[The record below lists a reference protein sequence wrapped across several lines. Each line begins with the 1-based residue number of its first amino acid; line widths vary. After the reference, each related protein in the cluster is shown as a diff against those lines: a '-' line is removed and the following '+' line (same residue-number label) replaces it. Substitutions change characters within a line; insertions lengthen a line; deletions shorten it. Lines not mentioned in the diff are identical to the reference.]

1 VANSL
6 KNVCEKLTHTHGGV
20 YLVVLAHFLNRS
32 LEVTK
37 LYTAQRPDVGWR
49 VRSCVLEKGMALVND
64 RTLASARLAR
74 PVSGSSWVWSRSS
87 DRTLNSKSDQIRRA
101 CVRSGV
107 TYADI
112 GHETWRAEENK
123 GSDDG
128 LHPVRLDLTCPIVF

>member
-1 VANSL
+1 
-6 KNVCEKLTHTHGGV
+6 
-20 YLVVLAHFLNRS
+20 
-32 LEVTK
+32 
-37 LYTAQRPDVGWR
+37 
-49 VRSCVLEKGMALVND
+49 MALVND